1 MTCPK
6 CKAKIG
12 VMRQVIFM
20 DTGTVDSSRCII
32 CGYLAS
38 KDHLKQHKKPSKRK
52 QKGTDRPD
60 MAA

>member
-1 MTCPK
+1 
-6 CKAKIG
+6 
-12 VMRQVIFM
+12 M